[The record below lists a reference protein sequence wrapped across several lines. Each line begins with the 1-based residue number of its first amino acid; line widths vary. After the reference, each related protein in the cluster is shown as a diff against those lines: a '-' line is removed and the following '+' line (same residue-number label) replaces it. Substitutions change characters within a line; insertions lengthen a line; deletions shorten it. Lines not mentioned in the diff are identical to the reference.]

1 MFDLSHFFCFP
12 SSLICF
18 SYPLSF
24 EYWLRVFFSC
34 GFVCCLTHLY
44 AVFSLIF
51 EICFHHHAAYKKL
64 TLANL
69 LSFFLL
75 HLVVCFAVCFVW
87 FFYYKVKHIP
97 HCFTFLLYFTM
108 FCSLECNFLFLLL
121 ICFDEGISNKTIFY
135 HFFKWYFSAFAG
147 RMFSFRLVCSLAI
160 YD

>member
-12 SSLICF
+12 LSLICF

-24 EYWLRVFFSC
+24 EYWLRVFFLV
-34 GFVCCLTHLY
+34 GLF
-44 AVFSLIF
+44 AVWPIYMLFFSLIF

-75 HLVVCFAVCFVW
+75 HLVVCFAVCFVCFSTTKLNIFHIVLLFCCISLCFAHLNVTFYSYYW
-87 FFYYKVKHIP
+87 FA
-97 HCFTFLLYFTM
+97 LM
-108 FCSLECNFLFLLL
+108 R
-121 ICFDEGISNKTIFY
+121 GISNKTTFY